1 MNSAPVKLNFLYA
14 YTAWAAADISS
25 EGAVAPV
32 ADDSSNPW
40 GDNSEPTPHLGPTPP
55 DGGGWAHFESAGFS
69 DFETNFWTGSITDI
83 ANSRS
88 TSDCENSHQET
99 PNTASNVSD
108 SAVLVECK

>member
-1 MNSAPVKLNFLYA
+1 MNHANVKLNFLFA

-32 ADDSSNPW
+32 AVDSSNPW
-40 GDNSEPTPHLGPTPP
+40 GDNSEPTPLLGPTVHE
-55 DGGGWAHFESAGFS
+55 GEGWANFEA
-69 DFETNFWTGSITDI
+69 NFWTAGITDI
-83 ANSRS
+83 TNSRS

-99 PNTASNVSD
+99 PNTGSNV